1 MRLLSDPVQSELRL
15 LRLTR
20 FLSAVLQ
27 VGAAA
32 AALWI
37 CFVALLLLTMLPRMG
52 ESMIQKVLMAVVAVS
67 FAASGVFWV
76 LKFRARHLAWLAN
89 GTWPADDAPQSQR
102 WTRLATLGWICGFVS
117 LSLLTASFVVW

>member
-1 MRLLSDPVQSELRL
+1 MRLLSDPLQSELRL

-27 VGAAA
+27 LGAAA

-37 CFVALLLLTMLPRMG
+37 CFVALLSLTMLPRIA
-52 ESMIQKVLMAVVAVS
+52 ESMIQKVLMAVVAVR

-76 LKFRARHLAWLAN
+76 LKVSSSSSGLACQRYLA
-89 GTWPADDAPQSQR
+89 G
-102 WTRLATLGWICGFVS
+102 G
-117 LSLLTASFVVW
+117 